1 MIGSTVNSK
10 RQINGQICDKK
21 KKGNKVQKKRTN
33 KVAKVRHTFIQE
45 SYAHTHI
52 AYPSS
57 RAHTQHTCKS
67 NIYTRSTNTRAYV
80 RIVDLPLRAEIQAA
94 SRRQRKEAEGWRR
107 SRRRCVRE
115 WRRDVRRRH
124 ALRTPYDA
132 APPTDNGVL
141 WRGPTTKGA
150 TSDKHRPFP
159 TSSRWNRSVG
169 ANAGSRTLR
178 RRTVLL
184 VRFPPLY
191 GVGTFA
197 ER

>member
-1 MIGSTVNSK
+1 MARK
-10 RQINGQICDKK
+10 REGTKCRKRERIKWQKCD
-21 KKGNKVQKKRTN
+21 TC
-33 KVAKVRHTFIQE
+33 
-45 SYAHTHI
+45 SYRNLMHTH
-52 AYPSS
+52 PHCVSLLP
-57 RAHTQHTCKS
+57 RTHTQHTCKS

-124 ALRTPYDA
+124 ASRTPYDA